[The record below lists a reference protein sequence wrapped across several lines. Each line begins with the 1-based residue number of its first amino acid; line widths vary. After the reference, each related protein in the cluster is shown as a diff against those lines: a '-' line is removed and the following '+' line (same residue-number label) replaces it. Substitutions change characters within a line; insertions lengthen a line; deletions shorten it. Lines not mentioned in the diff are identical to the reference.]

1 MTKRS
6 NVIVING
13 RNYDASTGELIETK
27 PKSSAPHHVDG
38 FAKPKIET
46 KSAVSGE
53 VLSPKAVKKE
63 VHRRVKNA
71 KELHKTQHKGKTL
84 IRSATD
90 KPKKKG
96 IISRIVTPAN
106 AVTKQ
111 ASSIDETD
119 ASRMAGK
126 TPDSRAKLAKTSTR
140 SDAISKFNDVQPAT
154 EISSK
159 ATDNQ
164 RLASVA
170 KPAVKK
176 SVKAELIAAQ
186 MAKASTTP
194 AVKLAKESSKKK
206 RAMPFSKTAARIKSS
221 PKITTIVVTSLAA
234 VMLFG
239 YITYLNI
246 PNMAMRVAAAKAGF
260 EASMPGYNPNG
271 FKFAGPI
278 AYSPGQITIQF
289 SSNTDDREYNITERQ
304 TVWDSQSLLDN
315 YVKDETGSDSGYST
329 FRERGLTVYVY
340 NGSEATWVNGGIWYT
355 IDGDSLLNS
364 GQLLRI
370 AASL

>member
-27 PKSSAPHHVDG
+27 PKNSAPHHVDG
-38 FAKPKIET
+38 FVKPKAE
-46 KSAVSGE
+46 KKPVVPGE

-63 VHRRVKNA
+63 VRRRVKNA
-71 KELHKTQHKGKTL
+71 KELHKKQHKGKTL
-84 IRSATD
+84 VRSATD

-96 IISRIVTPAN
+96 IISKIVTPAN

-111 ASSIDETD
+111 TPSIDETD
-119 ASRMAGK
+119 ASQMAGK
-126 TPDSRAKLAKTSTR
+126 TPESRTKLAKTSTR
-140 SDAISKFNDVQPAT
+140 SDAISKFNDVQPAAKVN
-154 EISSK
+154 SK
-159 ATDNQ
+159 AIDNQ
-164 RLASVA
+164 HLTSVA
-170 KPAVKK
+170 KPVVQK

-186 MAKASTTP
+186 MAKVSTTP
-194 AVKLAKESSKKK
+194 NSKSEKASGKKK
-206 RAMPFSKTAARIKSS
+206 RATPFSKTTARIKGS
-221 PKITTIVVTSLAA
+221 PKTITIVATSLAA
-234 VMLFG
+234 IMLFG

-289 SSNTDDREYNITERQ
+289 SSNTDEREYNITERQ
-304 TVWDSQSLLDN
+304 TAWDSQSLLDN

-364 GQLLRI
+364 EQLLRI